1 MRRHKRSVA
10 LLAGVLVLGSFGCAA
25 RQAHRQGP
33 AAVSL
38 ESRVEAYWKRREAKD
53 LAGAYPFYC
62 AGYRQRVS
70 PSEFLALTRL
80 TRLDI
85 RETRVSRIDHAGERT
100 AVTVSYTFIM
110 PMVSS
115 EPIAGDVTESWSRE
129 ADGSWCKEDEPLVLP
144 FGR

>member
-1 MRRHKRSVA
+1 MRRHKRPVA
-10 LLAGVLVLGSFGCAA
+10 LLAGVLALGSFGCAA
-25 RQAHRQGP
+25 RQAHRQAP
-33 AAVSL
+33 AVVSL

-53 LAGAYPFYC
+53 LAGAYAFYC
-62 AGYRQRVS
+62 VGYRQRVS
-70 PSEFLALTRL
+70 QVEFVGLTRL

-85 RETRVSRIDHAGERT
+85 RGTQVTQVVHDGDRT
-100 AVTVSYTFIM
+100 DVTVSYTFLM
-110 PMVSS
+110 PTVSS